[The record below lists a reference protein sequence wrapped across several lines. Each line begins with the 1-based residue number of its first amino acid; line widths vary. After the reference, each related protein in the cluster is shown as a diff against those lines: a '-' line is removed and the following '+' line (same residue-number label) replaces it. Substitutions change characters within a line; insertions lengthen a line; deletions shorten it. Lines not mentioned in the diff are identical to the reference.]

1 MDKTSHAICMD
12 DELLLM
18 AKMAGHLDMT
28 FAFRIENMNKNYLNH
43 LDLWWC
49 GQASYIKWVC
59 MFVLFK
65 FSAALHSTNPF
76 CYMVIDSV

>member
-43 LDLWWC
+43 LDL
-49 GQASYIKWVC
+49 
-59 MFVLFK
+59 
-65 FSAALHSTNPF
+65 
-76 CYMVIDSV
+76 